1 MRRIAVFLSA
11 VALLAPVLAGCGAGS
26 AQGSSGEASAL
37 IPEPTQTPWIVER
50 TVVVTRIVE
59 VVVKP
64 TEAPAT
70 PEPTPTPIADLPG
83 TRDLSIVPR
92 PPDASISRYAT
103 TRKHLFLD
111 YSFSSGGLSAAGLAE
126 YFTAAMDNYGW
137 DLTRL
142 ESEDERFS
150 LTFEPRRDA
159 PEPMQNVD
167 YARII
172 IRGDISQ
179 MSIVVNTLRDVA
191 DWEPFLSS

>member
-1 MRRIAVFLSA
+1 MRRIALFVGAITL
-11 VALLAPVLAGCGAGS
+11 VAAAAAGCGGRLAR
-26 AQGSSGEASAL
+26 GSSDAGDAVA
-37 IPEPTQTPWIVER
+37 PQPTQTPWIIER

-59 VVVKP
+59 VVVVP
-64 TEAPAT
+64 TAAPPT
-70 PEPTPTPIADLPG
+70 PEPVPTPIADLPG

-111 YSFSSGGLSAAGLAE
+111 YSFSTESLSASGMAE

-137 DLTRL
+137 ELTRL

-150 LTFEPRRDA
+150 LTFEPRYDA
-159 PEPMQNVD
+159 PAPMQNVD

-172 IRGDISQ
+172 IKGDIGQ